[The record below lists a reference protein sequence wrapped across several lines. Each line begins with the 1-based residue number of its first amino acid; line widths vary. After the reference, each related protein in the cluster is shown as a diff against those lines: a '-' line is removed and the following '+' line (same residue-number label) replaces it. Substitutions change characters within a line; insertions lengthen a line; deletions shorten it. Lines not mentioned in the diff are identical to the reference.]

1 MNRWLLLGRWALHAD
16 LRNRRQSL
24 QFIMFT
30 AVSTYLVY
38 TMVPAPSPSVWLAL
52 LWVVVLFSAMQSAFR
67 AFHEPDSLWAYL
79 NQLASPAELLW
90 IKSTQVVA
98 NTAATASAALV
109 LFCLFFGLPP
119 SADSLNALLKI
130 AASILLGSMAL
141 ASTMSFTSA
150 LASRAGANP
159 TLMATLSIPLLLPTV
174 LVARRASSLALA
186 NQDWAELALPLFG
199 ELAMLG
205 LPLAL
210 GSLLMPYLWKQ

>member
-1 MNRWLLLGRWALHAD
+1 MKRWLLLGRWALQAD
-16 LRNRRQSL
+16 LRNRPQSL

-38 TMVPAPSPSVWLAL
+38 TMIPAPSPSVWLAL
-52 LWVVVLFSAMQSAFR
+52 LWVVVLFSAIQSAFR
-67 AFHEPDSLWAYL
+67 AFNEPDSLWAYL

-98 NTAATASAALV
+98 NTVATASAALL

-130 AASILLGSMAL
+130 TASILLGSMAL
-141 ASTMSFTSA
+141 AATMSFTSA

-186 NQDWAELALPLFG
+186 NQDWVELAMPLFG

-210 GSLLMPYLWKQ
+210 GSMLMPYLWRQ

>member
-1 MNRWLLLGRWALHAD
+1 
-16 LRNRRQSL
+16 
-24 QFIMFT
+24 
-30 AVSTYLVY
+30 
-38 TMVPAPSPSVWLAL
+38 
-52 LWVVVLFSAMQSAFR
+52 
-67 AFHEPDSLWAYL
+67 
-79 NQLASPAELLW
+79 
-90 IKSTQVVA
+90 
-98 NTAATASAALV
+98 
-109 LFCLFFGLPP
+109 
-119 SADSLNALLKI
+119 
-130 AASILLGSMAL
+130 MAL
-141 ASTMSFTSA
+141 ATTMSFTSA